1 MDTCKHL
8 TKHRHEISYYDGLE
22 MLGRLSMS
30 HSKTVWKKMTN
41 SYNFFFN
48 IESEISLPAHSG
60 FCYTFRSS
68 SDVMSPLG
76 WSWIILPLVEARP
89 DGNFRSLSLQ
99 HFFYR
104 FVIRHFNFIS
114 SDFPNSHPTLGFCIF
129 GVVIGFSRFPLS
141 VVLILR
147 FKQALNYNSCEPSWK
162 KAGNSKWIPVY
173 KIGYALYASV
183 SIICEWLYSQNIFIT
198 SLDFLHYN
206 ERDK

>member
-1 MDTCKHL
+1 METCKHL
-8 TKHRHEISYYDGLE
+8 TKHRHAISYYDGPGTSPTLINE
-22 MLGRLSMS
+22 SLKNRL
-30 HSKTVWKKMTN
+30 KENDQLVP
-41 SYNFFFN
+41 FFFN

-76 WSWIILPLVEARP
+76 WSWIILPLVETRP

-114 SDFPNSHPTLGFCIF
+114 SDFSNSYPILGFCIF

-173 KIGYALYASV
+173 KI
-183 SIICEWLYSQNIFIT
+183 E
-198 SLDFLHYN
+198 DMHYM
-206 ERDK
+206 RPYP